1 MLFNSYLFI
10 FLFLPITLL
19 VFFSIGSRGH
29 HRIAIAW
36 LIAASLF
43 FYGWWNPAY
52 LGLILASILFN
63 YAVGVALA
71 NQHAQTLVSQSTQPN
86 STQLNF
92 NSTKLLLA
100 FGVFVNLFLLG
111 YFKYA
116 NFFVDNFNS
125 LTSSTYHLQTII
137 LPLAISFFTFQQ
149 ITYLVDA
156 YKGETR
162 EYNFLHY
169 CLFVTF
175 FPQLIAGP
183 IVHHREM
190 LPQFAKDVIYKLN
203 HEHLAVGIT
212 IFFLGLFK
220 KVVLADSVAIYATPV
235 FEAAEQGLRLGFFE
249 AWGGAL
255 AYTFQLYFDFSG
267 YSDMAI
273 GIARMFGIRLPLNF
287 HSPYKAVNIIEFW
300 RRWHITLS
308 RFLRDYLYIPL
319 GGNRKGTIRR
329 YINLMITML
338 LGGLWHG
345 AGWTFVVWGALHGVY
360 LMINHAWQAL
370 RIALGQDITR
380 SSWWGRGLSQLI
392 TFTAVVIAWVFFRA
406 ESFSGAI
413 NVLQA
418 MAGMNGIPL
427 PHFLINYLGHFG
439 FWLLIE
445 QGYFTDGAFMNNLF
459 AAPWSGVYWLFFS
472 LLLTWYAPNTQQ
484 FMSRY
489 QPAFDIYRGEAW
501 QYSGLQWQPT
511 RAWAASTAMIAAL
524 AILSLTRVSEF
535 LYFQF

>member
-1 MLFNSYLFI
+1 MLFNSYAFIFI
-10 FLFLPITLL
+10 FLPVTLL
-19 VFFSIGSRGH
+19 VFFSIGNKGH

-36 LIAASLF
+36 LVAASLF

-52 LGLILASILFN
+52 LSLILGSILFN
-63 YAVGVALA
+63 YAVGVAL
-71 NQHAQTLVSQSTQPN
+71 SN
-86 STQLNF
+86 SSGSNL
-92 NSTKLLLA
+92 TKIILS
-100 FGVFVNLFLLG
+100 FGILVNLFLLA

-116 NFFVDNFNS
+116 NFFVDNLNS
-125 LTSSTYHLQTII
+125 LSGSNFHLQTII

-190 LPQFAKDVIYKLN
+190 LPQFIKNTIYKFN
-203 HEHLAVGIT
+203 HQHLAIGLT

-220 KVVLADSVAIYATPV
+220 KVVLADGVAVYATPV
-235 FEAAEQGLRLGFFE
+235 FDAAEQGVMLTFFE
-249 AWGGAL
+249 AWAGAL

-273 GIARMFGIRLPLNF
+273 GIARMFGILLPLNF
-287 HSPYKAVNIIEFW
+287 NSPYKSVNIIEFW

-319 GGNRKGTIRR
+319 GGNRKGKFRR

-345 AGWTFVVWGALHGVY
+345 AGWTFVMWGALHGIY
-360 LMINHAWQAL
+360 LIINHVWRAL
-370 RIALGQDITR
+370 RRAFGHDLNR
-380 SSWWGRGLSQLI
+380 SSWWGRSLSMLI
-392 TFTAVVIAWVFFRA
+392 TFMAVVVAWVFFRA
-406 ESFSGAI
+406 ESFAGAI
-413 NVLQA
+413 NVLQ
-418 MAGMNGIPL
+418 GMSGING
-427 PHFLINYLGHFG
+427 FYLNAE
-439 FWLLIE
+439 WLSQL
-445 QGYFTDGAFMNNLF
+445 GSL
-459 AAPWSGVYWLFFS
+459 GVYLQELGIVFAPIAINFNKFWIMS
-472 LLLTWYAPNTQQ
+472 ILLVWFIAWFMPNTQQ
-484 FMSRY
+484 LLSRY
-489 QPAFDIYRGEAW
+489 EPAI
-501 QYSGLQWQPT
+501 YSGEIKGWKCLQWQPSRVWT
-511 RAWAASTAMIAAL
+511 LSIAMLATI
-524 AILSLTRVSEF
+524 AILSLTRISEF
-535 LYFQF
+535 LYFNF